1 MILTYPGA
9 VFHIKKCWISK
20 KHVLKE
26 IPIRQA
32 AQRFISHQYK
42 NAGGSGGNSHVPPG
56 DKDEMRI
63 LIDGAGVILAFYG
76 KMC

>member
-1 MILTYPGA
+1 M
-9 VFHIKKCWISK
+9 
-20 KHVLKE
+20 LKE